1 MQWYASY
8 MKQSNKLENIK
19 KKKLKMHKKRLWGGR
34 DLFPLY
40 GVLQKLIKAQQT
52 FTKHAEANSTKAGL
66 R

>member
-1 MQWYASY
+1 
-8 MKQSNKLENIK
+8 
-19 KKKLKMHKKRLWGGR
+19 MHKKRLWGGR

-52 FTKHAEANSTKAGL
+52 FTKHAEANSTKAVL

>member
-1 MQWYASY
+1 
-8 MKQSNKLENIK
+8 
-19 KKKLKMHKKRLWGGR
+19 MHKQRLWGGR

-52 FTKHAEANSTKAGL
+52 FTKHAEANSTKTVL